1 MKTKA
6 DYSREYFPV
15 TLNNGSRFS
24 ALLRFIMTRLN
35 RGDMRQ
41 VSVFSVCS
49 KQSFTPSEVRKAFD
63 LLESREFVTFS
74 VHPAKPTDFITAHL
88 TSLGREIFE
97 GLSDEA

>member
-6 DYSREYFPV
+6 YYSREYFPA

-24 ALLRFIMTRLN
+24 ALLRFIMTRLD

-63 LLESREFVTFS
+63 LLESREIVTFS
-74 VHPAKPTDFITAHL
+74 VQKANSGEFITAHL
-88 TSLGREIFE
+88 TNLGHEIFK
-97 GLSDEA
+97 GLRDEA

>member
-1 MKTKA
+1 MKTKE

-15 TLNNGSRFS
+15 TLNNGQRFS

-41 VSVFSVCS
+41 VSLFSVCS

-63 LLESREFVTFS
+63 LLESREIVTFS
-74 VHPAKPTDFITAHL
+74 VHPTKPSEFITVHL
-88 TSLGREIFE
+88 TSLGREIFK
-97 GLSDEA
+97 GLSNEA

>member
-6 DYSREYFPV
+6 DYSREYFPA

-41 VSVFSVCS
+41 VSVFSICI

-63 LLESREFVTFS
+63 LLESREIVTFS
-74 VHPAKPTDFITAHL
+74 VQPTGTTEFITVHL
-88 TSLGREIFE
+88 TRLGREIFD
-97 GLSDEA
+97 GVRNEA

>member
-6 DYSREYFPV
+6 DYSREYFPA
-15 TLNNGSRFS
+15 TLNDGSRFS
-24 ALLRFIMTRLN
+24 ALLRFVMTRLN

-63 LLESREFVTFS
+63 LLESREIVTFS
-74 VHPAKPTDFITAHL
+74 VQKANAGEFITVHL
-88 TSLGREIFE
+88 TRLGREIFK
-97 GLSDEA
+97 GLRDEA

>member
-15 TLNNGSRFS
+15 TLSNGSRFS

-63 LLESREFVTFS
+63 LLESREIVTFS
-74 VHPAKPTDFITAHL
+74 VHKANSGEFITVHL
-88 TSLGREIFE
+88 SSLGHEIFKAVC
-97 GLSDEA
+97 DEA